1 MAGMAALSS
10 AGKSIARLVDA
21 YFGDADPLGGPTATA
36 KLVTTAD
43 FKESSGVPSRGVTL
57 FPYKVDVNAP
67 TRAAWSAVG
76 SYDGRAHLALDLH
89 FLLTAWADNAE
100 DELTLI
106 GCAMQ
111 CLETTPIL
119 SGPLLDKN
127 GAWAPNEAVQVTLG
141 EITTE
146 EVMRTFDSLPTDYK
160 LSVPYIARVLRLD
173 SLKAVDLPT
182 VTTAVSG
189 ITPSPAP

>member
-1 MAGMAALSS
+1 MAEFTALSS

-21 YFGDADPLGGPTATA
+21 YFGDAHPLGTTTATA

-43 FKESSGVPSRGVTL
+43 FKDGSGVPSRGISL

-76 SYDGRAHLALDLH
+76 SHDGRAHLALDLH

-111 CLETTPIL
+111 CLETMPIL
-119 SGPLLDKN
+119 SGPLLDK
-127 GAWAPNEAVQVTLG
+127 GGGWAPNEALQVTLG

-160 LSVPYIARVLRLD
+160 LSIPYIARVLRLD
-173 SLKAVDLPT
+173 GLQAVELPT

-189 ITPSPAP
+189 ITPSPVP